1 MVCILTAVKDGEG
14 KSFLF
19 QNWKTCFEIL
29 DADGNSRFDEGSG
42 EVSMNE
48 FQTLG
53 FLFNF
58 SSAAIKRIYEEFHI
72 AGRKELD
79 QSDFQLF
86 VLAAVEL
93 QDKLDKSLNL
103 EQESISIW
111 DSIKNFFGARFASN
125 RDYYEQ

>member
-1 MVCILTAVKDGEG
+1 MQMVFFAVDK
-14 KSFLF
+14 
-19 QNWKTCFEIL
+19 
-29 DADGNSRFDEGSG
+29 GSG
-42 EVSMNE
+42 EVSMDE

-103 EQESISIW
+103 EQETIPIW
-111 DSIKNFFGARFASN
+111 DSIKNFFGKWFTSKN
-125 RDYYEQ
+125 QYDDDYEQ